1 MIHIKTF
8 GANSEFACIDKI
20 NAEIPDEKIINVIPS
35 GPVMRSG
42 YESDDEGYP
51 YADTYYSYYMKVIYR
66 D

>member
-20 NAEIPDEKIINVIPS
+20 NAEIPDDKIINVIPT
-35 GPVMRSG
+35 GPVQRCDFDFD
-42 YESDDEGYP
+42 EEGYA
-51 YADTYYSYYMKVIYR
+51 YTDTYYTYYMKVIYR

>member
-1 MIHIKTF
+1 MIHIATY
-8 GANSEFACIDKI
+8 GGYSEDDCIRQI
-20 NAEIPDEKIINVIPS
+20 NNEIPDEKIINVIPS

-42 YESDDEGYP
+42 YGSDDEGYP